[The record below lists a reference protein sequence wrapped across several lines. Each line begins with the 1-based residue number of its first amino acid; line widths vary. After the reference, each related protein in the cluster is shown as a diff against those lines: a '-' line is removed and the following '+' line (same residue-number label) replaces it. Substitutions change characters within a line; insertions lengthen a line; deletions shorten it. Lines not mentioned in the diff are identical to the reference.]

1 LLKDVHFPV
10 LEQRSFQKHR
20 MVEQW
25 FEQRAPGYRS
35 DPAVREGAAQRLYSR
50 MECIPPERPQL
61 YWRN

>member
-1 LLKDVHFPV
+1 
-10 LEQRSFQKHR
+10 

-35 DPAVREGAAQRLYSR
+35 DPAVREAAAQRLYSR
-50 MECIPPERPQL
+50 MECVPPERPQL